1 MYKGTSNICIS
12 VHKTRSHG
20 RSGGICIL
28 LKKCLLCEVRLDI
41 CVNNENIEVFC
52 IEMIQKSS
60 KNIFINVQYRYSAKI
75 FLLMFS
81 TYTQQ
86 TKGNVWRLLEYLKHF
101 LNNKKLNLKKAW
113 RINLTPPPPPCDFS
127 KNVFSGERKK
137 PWFCDF

>member
-113 RINLTPPPPPCDFS
+113 RINLTPPPPCDFS